1 MATVTTKSTQITNE
15 DATPRVINSGGSY
28 KYAIHWDYTVAG
40 IALVGTSGSESV
52 VNICTIPAGARLLM
66 LESYIK
72 LSATTGASTT
82 IDIGWL
88 AYENTSG
95 TLTAADPDGLVDG
108 FLSTTTTVVAL
119 STITTSPLGTKP
131 NILGVADFSDAVQDV
146 TITITCNDA
155 GGTFDAG
162 VADVWQGYM
171 RIEV

>member
-1 MATVTTKSTQITNE
+1 MATVTTKSTQETNK
-15 DATPRVINSGGSY
+15 DATPQVINSSGSY
-28 KYAIHWDYTVAG
+28 NYIIPWDYTVAG
-40 IALVGTSGSESV
+40 AALVDTDV

-108 FLSTTTTVVAL
+108 FLGPTTTVVAL